1 MDIDKML
8 IEFRQLK
15 DEWAAFKAKY
25 ELMLAESSVRYSA
38 YQAGQVA
45 GQVKQPATKEELD
58 KILNQTEANVQ
69 VNPDGSTTLIKGA
82 SGLVDYHKPRTKLPK
97 PNPSSA

>member
-15 DEWAAFKAKY
+15 DEWSAFKAKY
-25 ELMLAESSVRYSA
+25 EPMLAESSIRYSA
-38 YQAGQVA
+38 YQASQHTTGV
-45 GQVKQPATKEELD
+45 VQPATKEELD

-69 VNPDGSTTLIKGA
+69 VNPDGSTTIINT
-82 SGLVDYHKPRTKLPK
+82 PQ
-97 PNPSSA
+97 

>member
-15 DEWAAFKAKY
+15 DEWAEFKAKY
-25 ELMLAESSVRYSA
+25 EPMLAESSVRYSA
-38 YQAGQVA
+38 YQAGQI
-45 GQVKQPATKEELD
+45 GQVRQPATKEELD

-69 VNPDGSTTLIKGA
+69 VNPDGSTTIIN
-82 SGLVDYHKPRTKLPK
+82 P
-97 PNPSSA
+97 PNPNP